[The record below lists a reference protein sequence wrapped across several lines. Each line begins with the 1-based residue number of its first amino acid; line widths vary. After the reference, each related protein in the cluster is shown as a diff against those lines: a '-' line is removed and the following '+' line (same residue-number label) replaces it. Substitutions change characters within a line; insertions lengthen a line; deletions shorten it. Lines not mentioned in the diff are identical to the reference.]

1 MIEIS
6 VDNQA
11 TLEGNTSNGNN
22 TSEAPLPNATA
33 QQLLNRVRQYMTPAE
48 VEQVAVALQLA
59 QKTSG
64 GVREHNEASLQ
75 TLQRIPP
82 LEHSL
87 AIATILTEMHIDAIG
102 VSAGLIFEAVDAGRL
117 SIEQL
122 ESVLGVPVA
131 RVVGSMLR
139 LNILERTKQAG
150 AQFHSSASNDIEH
163 SRDQK
168 KRRIRETLRRQQ
180 AETVRKMFVGMA
192 EDPRVVLLKLAYRL
206 HAMRIVNAEPR
217 RHPSHAPADVLSE
230 MAAKPKSQN
239 TSFDQQELHLMA
251 QETREIYAPLAGR
264 LGMSRVESEL
274 EDLAFAVL
282 EPDKYEW
289 IRNQVEAESKQ
300 WKTYVDRVC
309 TILRQEMAAIGLKAE
324 VSGRVKHYYS
334 FYKKLQRNSNEID
347 QLEDLRLDLGQ
358 IHDLIAF
365 RILVEST
372 PDCYL
377 ALGHVHSLWKPKD
390 GRIKDFIANPKTN
403 GYRALHT
410 TVFCLD
416 DQLVEIQIR
425 TFAMHEMA
433 EYGVAMHWHYKD
445 VGDSASASAKE
456 LLSWLRQLA
465 DWQRDLRSSNTSDTE
480 FADAVKDDIFQEQIF
495 VFTPRGEVKELPV
508 GSTPLDFAY
517 RIHSKVGDRCAGA
530 RIIMENGTGDRLITR
545 MVPLD
550 YELKSGEIVDIV
562 TNRTAHPT
570 RDWLNFAR
578 TTAARSKIR
587 RYLKTYERDIN
598 IQIGRERLDRE
609 LKALGIARGVE
620 IVSDD
625 MQKWLEEEYSGK
637 SFEDI
642 LAAVGSDEIRQH
654 GVAVKI
660 QDRYQQR
667 EGKETREEE
676 EGLQRQL
683 PASPKAA
690 PPARL
695 QVAGV
700 NGLLTNLANC
710 CCPLPGDEIVG
721 FISRGKGAI
730 IHRADCRNIERYRER
745 DRERLIAVSWLGMGQ
760 QHYLAPVL
768 ITANDRAGLIRDIAT
783 VVTELNV
790 NMTSVNSTVNGS
802 HEHVTIS
809 ATLEVDG
816 LDQLQ
821 RVFSKLE
828 KVKNVLYVERD
839 LGKKRRR

>member
-1 MIEIS
+1 MIDTSIDQHITHEQTTN
-6 VDNQA
+6 D
-11 TLEGNTSNGNN
+11 TLLTGV
-22 TSEAPLPNATA
+22 TA
-33 QQLLNRVRQYMTPAE
+33 QQLLNRVRQYMTPVE

-59 QKTSG
+59 QKTCG
-64 GVREHNEASLQ
+64 GVREHSEASLPS
-75 TLQRIPP
+75 LQRIPP
-82 LEHSL
+82 LEHAL
-87 AIATILTEMHIDAIG
+87 AVAAILTEMHIDAIG

-117 SIEQL
+117 AVDNVEEL
-122 ESVLGVPVA
+122 LGAPVA
-131 RVVGSMLR
+131 RVAGSMLR

-150 AQFHSSASNDIEH
+150 AQFYTPVANEAEH

-168 KRRIRETLRRQQ
+168 KRRIREMLRRQQ

-206 HAMRIVNAEPR
+206 HAMRIVSAEPR
-217 RHPSHAPADVLSE
+217 HHTPAGALTE
-230 MAAKPKSQN
+230 QTGETAAHSPA
-239 TSFDQQELHLMA
+239 TDLQELHLMA

-289 IRNQVEAESKQ
+289 VRKQVEAESKQ

-309 TILRQEMAAIGLKAE
+309 TILRKEMKAIGLKAE

-334 FYKKLQRNSNEID
+334 FYKKLQRNTGEMEQVEALQSE
-347 QLEDLRLDLGQ
+347 LDTSQ

-365 RILVEST
+365 RILVDST
-372 PDCYL
+372 PDCYI

-390 GRIKDFIANPKTN
+390 GRIKDFIANPKPN
-403 GYRALHT
+403 GYSALHT

-425 TFAMHEMA
+425 TFSMHEMA

-465 DWQRDLRSSNTSDTE
+465 DWQHDLRSSNTSDAE

-495 VFTPRGEVKELPV
+495 VFTPKGEVKDLPV

-517 RIHSKVGDRCAGA
+517 RIHSKLGDRCAGA

-578 TTAARSKIR
+578 TAAARSKIR
-587 RYLKTYERDIN
+587 RYLKTHERDIN

-609 LKALGIARGVE
+609 LKLRGNARGVE
-620 IVSDD
+620 IVSED

-637 SFEDI
+637 TYEDI
-642 LAAVGSDEIRQH
+642 LAAIGSDEIRQH

-660 QDRYQQR
+660 SERIQQR
-667 EGKETREEE
+667 EGKEAKEE
-676 EGLQRQL
+676 EGELQL
-683 PASPKAA
+683 PTTSKATPSA
-690 PPARL
+690 HL

-745 DRERLIAVSWLGMGQ
+745 ERERLISVSWVSMGQ
-760 QHYLAPVL
+760 QHYLAPIL
-768 ITANDRAGLIRDIAT
+768 ITAHDRAGLIRDIAT
-783 VVTELNV
+783 VVSEMNV
-790 NMTSVNSTVNGS
+790 NMTSVSSTANSNR
-802 HEHVTIS
+802 EHVIVN
-809 ATLEVDG
+809 ATMEIDS

-828 KVKNVLYVERD
+828 KVKSVIHIERD
-839 LGKKRRR
+839 LGKKRRG

>member
-1 MIEIS
+1 MLDIY

-11 TLEGNTSNGNN
+11 PLEDNTPNTPDGNDTAEELLHSV
-22 TSEAPLPNATA
+22 AA
-33 QQLLNRVRQYMTPAE
+33 QQLLNRVRQYMTPVE

-59 QKTSG
+59 QKTCG
-64 GVREHNEASLQ
+64 GVLEHKEASLQ

-82 LEHSL
+82 LEHAL
-87 AIATILTEMHIDAIG
+87 AIATILTEMHIDTIG
-102 VSAGLIFEAVDAGRL
+102 VSAGLIFEAVDAERL
-117 SIEQL
+117 PIEQV
-122 ESVLGVPVA
+122 ETILGTPVA
-131 RVVGSMLR
+131 RIVGSMLR
-139 LNILERTKQAG
+139 LNILERTKQVG
-150 AQFHSSASNDIEH
+150 AQIHAPTGAEVEQKS
-163 SRDQK
+163 DQK
-168 KRRIRETLRRQQ
+168 KRRIREALRRQQ

-206 HAMRIVNAEPR
+206 HAMRVVSAEPD
-217 RHPSHAPADVLSE
+217 RHA
-230 MAAKPKSQN
+230 
-239 TSFDQQELHLMA
+239 DQQELLLMA
-251 QETREIYAPLAGR
+251 QETRDIYAPLAGR
-264 LGMSRVESEL
+264 LGMSRAESEL
-274 EDLAFAVL
+274 EDLAFAIL

-289 IRNQVEAESKQ
+289 IRKQVETESKQ
-300 WKTYVDRVC
+300 WKAYVDRVC
-309 TILRQEMAAIGLKAE
+309 TILRNEMAAIGLKAE

-334 FYKKLQRNSNEID
+334 FYKKLQRSAGEIAQMD
-347 QLEDLRLDLGQ
+347 DEHPALDLSQ
-358 IHDLIAF
+358 IHDLLAF
-365 RILVEST
+365 RILVES
-372 PDCYL
+372 PSDCYL

-425 TFAMHEMA
+425 TFDMHEMA

-456 LLSWLRQLA
+456 LLSWLRQLT

-495 VFTPRGEVKELPV
+495 VFTPRGEVKDLPV

-562 TNRTAHPT
+562 TSRTAHPT

-578 TTAARSKIR
+578 TAAARSKIR

-609 LKALGIARGVE
+609 LKIMGIARGVE
-620 IVSDD
+620 IISDD

-637 SFEDI
+637 TFEDI
-642 LAAVGSDEIRQH
+642 LAAVGSGSDEFRPH

-660 QDRYQQR
+660 HDRYQQR
-667 EGKETREEE
+667 EGKETKEEE
-676 EGLQRQL
+676 AEADSINRSLQARPT
-683 PASPKAA
+683 PA
-690 PPARL
+690 ARL

-730 IHRADCRNIERYRER
+730 IHRADCRNIDRYRER
-745 DRERLIAVSWLGMGQ
+745 ERERLITVSWVSMGQ
-760 QHYLAPVL
+760 QRYLAPVL
-768 ITANDRAGLIRDIAT
+768 ITAHDRSGLVRDIAT
-783 VVTELNV
+783 VVSELNI
-790 NMTSVNSTVNGS
+790 NMTSVSSTVNAN
-802 HEHVTIS
+802 HEHVLIS

-816 LDQLQ
+816 LEQLQ
-821 RVFSKLE
+821 RVFAKLE
-828 KVKNVLYVERD
+828 KVKNLLHVERD
-839 LGKKRRR
+839 LGKKRRNSAS